1 MWKGDIVDPKIL
13 SKHTTSCVSS
23 FIVHLF
29 HIDRP
34 IRSHCNKCISS
45 LFLHSEEQYQTM
57 LSSII
62 KSIALATLIGTPIS
76 LAFTTSSGGARTS
89 TSSLYSSSSSDDH
102 NIRRQRL
109 RDGLQSREE
118 EITDIDLPLSSESH
132 GESNSLLSE
141 NNNDESRSS
150 EFHNLEPLS
159 LTPARR
165 TRLENEARS
174 TNIYTPS
181 GSDPYWEL
189 RDEITQLQ
197 KDLQTAM
204 DVGVSESAVNAIRG
218 MLRRAQSKDPE
229 HVYQVTKGAA
239 WSAGRSGRIDESK
252 KYMEECMR
260 ARKMLPQFNLEGLW
274 VGK

>member
-1 MWKGDIVDPKIL
+1 MV
-13 SKHTTSCVSS
+13 
-23 FIVHLF
+23 
-29 HIDRP
+29 
-34 IRSHCNKCISS
+34 
-45 LFLHSEEQYQTM
+45 
-57 LSSII
+57 SSII
-62 KSIALATLIGTPIS
+62 KSIALATLIATPIS
-76 LAFTTSSGGARTS
+76 LAFTASTGRAARHAS
-89 TSSLYSSSSSDDH
+89 TSLYSSSSSDDH

-118 EITDIDLPLSSESH
+118 ELTDIDLPLSSASH

-141 NNNDESRSS
+141 NNNDEPRSS

-174 TNIYTPS
+174 TNLYTPS

-239 WSAGRSGRIDESK
+239 WSAGRSGKIDESE